1 MGVDAKVENVDIDAT
16 ASEEAAAVERSEKFE
31 TVERYYK
38 RNVWTKSQ
46 VSEAVGVWI
55 TEDEFYDIVGE
66 KYVAPEKIPTDT
78 EQMVSETKKMQLIMM
93 EAMADQYEESLEKDL
108 RNMDVQATIYEAIL
122 ELGGAE

>member
-16 ASEEAAAVERSEKFE
+16 VSEEAAAVERSKKFE
-31 TVERYYK
+31 VVERYYK
-38 RNVWTKSQ
+38 RNIWTKSQ

-108 RNMDVQATIYEAIL
+108 RNMDIQATIYEAIL
-122 ELGGAE
+122 ELGGTE

>member
-1 MGVDAKVENVDIDAT
+1 MGVDEKIDIETTVD
-16 ASEEAAAVERSEKFE
+16 EEAAAVERSEKFE

-108 RNMDVQATIYEAIL
+108 RNMDIQATIYEAIL
-122 ELGGAE
+122 ELGGTE

>member
-1 MGVDAKVENVDIDAT
+1 MSVDANIENVDV
-16 ASEEAAAVERSEKFE
+16 EETTKVERSEKFE
-31 TVERYYK
+31 VVERHYK
-38 RNVWTKSQ
+38 RNTWPKSQ
-46 VSEAVGVWI
+46 VADAVGVWI

-108 RNMDVQATIYEAIL
+108 RNMDIQATIYEAIL
-122 ELGGAE
+122 ELGGTE

>member
-108 RNMDVQATIYEAIL
+108 RNMDIQATIYEAIL
-122 ELGGAE
+122 ELGGTE

>member
-1 MGVDAKVENVDIDAT
+1 MSVDAKVENVDIEAT
-16 ASEEAAAVERSEKFE
+16 ASEEAAAVERSKKFE
-31 TVERYYK
+31 VVERYYK
-38 RNVWTKSQ
+38 RNIWTKSQ

-108 RNMDVQATIYEAIL
+108 RNMDIQATIYEAIL
-122 ELGGAE
+122 ELGGTE

>member
-16 ASEEAAAVERSEKFE
+16 ASEETAAVERSEKFE

-108 RNMDVQATIYEAIL
+108 RNMDIQATIYEAIL
-122 ELGGAE
+122 ELGGTE

>member
-1 MGVDAKVENVDIDAT
+1 MGVDAKVENVDIEAT
-16 ASEEAAAVERSEKFE
+16 AGEEAAAVERSKKFE
-31 TVERYYK
+31 VVERYYK
-38 RNVWTKSQ
+38 RNIWTKSQ

-108 RNMDVQATIYEAIL
+108 RNMDIQATIYEAIL
-122 ELGGAE
+122 ELGGTE

>member
-1 MGVDAKVENVDIDAT
+1 MSVDAKVENVDIEAT
-16 ASEEAAAVERSEKFE
+16 ASEEAAAVERSKKFE
-31 TVERYYK
+31 VVERYYK
-38 RNVWTKSQ
+38 RNIWTKSQ

-66 KYVAPEKIPTDT
+66 KYVAPEKIPTDA

-108 RNMDVQATIYEAIL
+108 RNMDIQATIYEAIL
-122 ELGGAE
+122 ELGGTE

>member
-1 MGVDAKVENVDIDAT
+1 MGVDAKVENVDIEAT

-122 ELGGAE
+122 ELGGTE

>member
-1 MGVDAKVENVDIDAT
+1 MSVDANIENVDV
-16 ASEEAAAVERSEKFE
+16 EETTKVERSEKFE
-31 TVERYYK
+31 VVERHYK
-38 RNVWTKSQ
+38 RNTWSKSQ
-46 VSEAVGVWI
+46 VADAVGVWI

-108 RNMDVQATIYEAIL
+108 RNMDIQATIYEAIL
-122 ELGGAE
+122 ELGGTE

>member
-1 MGVDAKVENVDIDAT
+1 MGIDAKVENVDIDAT
-16 ASEEAAAVERSEKFE
+16 ASEEAAAVERSKKFE
-31 TVERYYK
+31 VVERYYK
-38 RNVWTKSQ
+38 RNIWTKSQ

-108 RNMDVQATIYEAIL
+108 RNMDIQATIYEAIL
-122 ELGGAE
+122 ELGGTE